1 MANNYLLSSA
11 LARGPS
17 EAVVR
22 SQRQSNMNSDRKK
35 WGILKLVAWC
45 VDKKLD
51 LGEMLRV
58 EISSVISVWGKAC
71 GQ

>member
-1 MANNYLLSSA
+1 
-11 LARGPS
+11 
-17 EAVVR
+17 
-22 SQRQSNMNSDRKK
+22 QKK

-58 EISSVISVWGKAC
+58 EISSVIAVWGKAC